1 MRPSRLLVVSSL
13 LAVFLASHSTT
24 IGQIRGIYSDI
35 ATSPTSLVPGG
46 GGIRFS
52 SFDRPY
58 RSPDGLRWA
67 FTADTDAA
75 TTIDE
80 VVVHGAGLVG
90 TLGARE
96 GVTDLGG
103 GELVGLLDRNL
114 SIRNDGDYCYATNT
128 SGATATD
135 EVIACFDL
143 GSGATSV
150 PAREGG
156 AAGAIPSAF
165 LGLSVHSP
173 NYTTGGTL
181 GYSSSSLTGA
191 GVTATT
197 NAGVFLGGAT
207 VAQKGVTV
215 PSGQLDAGSRAWEL
229 FDFEEVYFSADGT
242 HHSIMGDLVGGL
254 TTTDDVFVVDGA
266 VKIQEG
272 FVIPGSGFASPVA
285 SIGILEGLMMPNG
298 DWLSRGE
305 NADDGDWVVRNG
317 AVVAKSIDL
326 VPGGMVGETF
336 SKAIFDATF
345 FEIAGNNVGDYIY
358 GGTTSNPDPEFD
370 AVIVWNDLMV
380 VARQG
385 DPVDLDGNGLLDDN
399 AFIDIFNNEDMFLTD
414 DNYLY
419 FTADLRDGAS
429 TSIGQAYLRLAVPE
443 PATLGITLFGA
454 MFLLRRRR
462 A

>member
-1 MRPSRLLVVSSL
+1 MSPS
-13 LAVFLASHSTT
+13 AF
-24 IGQIRGIYSDI
+24 GQARVIYSDI

-52 SFDRPY
+52 TFDRPY

-80 VVVHGAGLVG
+80 VVVHGSGLVG
-90 TLGARE
+90 ALGARE

-114 SIRNDGDYCYATNT
+114 SLRNDGDYCYGTNT
-128 SGATATD
+128 SGATTTD

-143 GSGATSV
+143 GGGTTSV
-150 PAREGG
+150 PAREGD
-156 AAGAIPSAF
+156 AAGAIANAF
-165 LGLSVHSP
+165 LGLSVHSS
-173 NYTTGGTL
+173 NYTNGGAL
-181 GYSSSSLTGA
+181 GFSSSSLTGA
-191 GVTATT
+191 GVTAAT

-207 VAQKGVTV
+207 IAQKGVTV
-215 PSGQLDAGSRAWEL
+215 PALQQDGGSRAWEL

-242 HHSIMGDLVGGL
+242 HHAITGDLVGGL
-254 TTTDDVFVVDGA
+254 ATTDDVFVVDG
-266 VKIQEG
+266 VVEIQEG
-272 FVIPGSGFASPVA
+272 FIIPDSGFASPVA
-285 SIGILEGLMMPNG
+285 SNGILEGLMMSNG
-298 DWLSRGE
+298 DWMSRGE
-305 NADDGDWVVRNG
+305 NADDGDWVLRNG
-317 AVVAKSIDL
+317 SVVATTADL
-326 VPGGMVGETF
+326 VPGGLPGETF

-345 FEIAGNNVGDYIY
+345 FTMAGNNVGDFVY

-370 AVIVWNDLMV
+370 AVVVYNDLSV
-380 VARQG
+380 IARQG
-385 DPVDLDGNGLLDDN
+385 DPVDVDGNGLFDDN
-399 AFIDIFNNEDMFLTD
+399 AFLDVFNNEDMFLTD
-414 DNYLY
+414 DNWLY

-429 TSIGQAYLRLAVPE
+429 TSIGQAFMRLAVPE
-443 PATLGITLFGA
+443 PATLAFTLCGA